1 MAADS
6 DGTLTAVVICEGD
19 FHDPDFPKKF
29 KSLLGKLNSILEQPK
44 RKKKLIKVNKVE
56 PWNSVR
62 VTLSIPKEAAVKLRQ
77 LASEGSTALRALGIL
92 SVQLEGDTVISLRL
106 VGQEIV
112 LRTDNCSDASTGFG
126 ELSNI
131 LSQQSQ
137 HTQSPSTVLPT
148 ASGSV
153 ESDISATSL
162 SKTTTTS
169 SIASLKNGSA
179 DESVRPIFKS
189 PNTVCPMDGKLPT
202 PVPPNVN
209 DSREY
214 PFESMTQA
222 RVIHRREN
230 TLGLSGTVPS
240 TTQVGS
246 NNFVVQPPPPPYPAT
261 TANIV
266 LNKSLPT
273 GSGNI
278 AISSPLL
285 VNLLQNEATIT
296 SQQQQKHPTA
306 LIKSGQ
312 ELVLVGG
319 SVELNSNAASVID
332 SGSDLLANKNVSN
345 LKQTM
350 PVHPIHIKSQ
360 SLQSQTFVGG
370 VANSLV
376 LPSSLHSESLL
387 SQQQQQQQTLIQT
400 NNMLSSNSSSISSAI
415 VSQQQPQSL
424 PQTTM
429 QQLNQSKTM
438 AKLLVSG
445 SSNSGATMSVPS
457 SSSSSSNVNTKM
469 QTRLSPHQQQLI
481 AQKQQQQQQLIRHA
495 IPLMQ
500 TQSSSS
506 SPSLS
511 SASPNLHHSSI
522 SLQQKPE
529 PQKFST
535 HSTAHNARFP
545 FQHQVHQP
553 PMTPNPHS
561 ATGGIRVNGPTTTPS
576 PLTFKPPQ
584 TVPTSVTNHTA
595 DVTTV
600 QMSHH
605 PASNN
610 AEAVQSPYGS
620 RWALKPMDSAT
631 KSSFQ
636 EFTRY
641 QMQYNLSQQQQQ
653 TWKTDT
659 MQHLADLDELTK
671 NDLDSLLPNLH
682 DGDLA
687 TALDI
692 DTIKA
697 PLDTILDTKDLV
709 IGGLIDGPLTSSTS
723 AAAGVAKSSGTSEA
737 ETTGKTSSG
746 KERQF
751 LINPLTAELEPMPSE
766 ESGDEVEEPAV
777 PFAEFNSEISNSIYS
792 DDENSCSTGF
802 SKTASDRSDNERSS
816 NSENSLKSKGSSRQ
830 RTEKPKRAKVP
841 KEKSAGK
848 NSLLKEKL
856 QQGLKEKLYGKG
868 KSTGKNKVKT
878 KAIAIAEPFDNKAAP
893 EKIKL
898 RLKLEKSEPVTAAYK
913 VDVSYGSSP
922 KRVQST
928 ITLPANIQAKIIQQ
942 PTSSPTSSSI
952 SSPSSAQSSPAGEE
966 LRVPPLHISL
976 RGRNSVVIKNSKK
989 DRKKSQS
996 GGEEDDSAKKLQA
1009 KNVTEEADETLNN
1022 HYRLQ
1027 EEELSP
1033 GGSGSDIRN
1042 KLLVGQHFG
1051 VHHTK
1056 PKHNSNEEIES
1067 YVNSFM
1073 KIAKQQQE
1081 QNGTTTPNEEN
1092 ESVGMGAYK
1101 DGIKRSASDL
1111 VHSPNGALSPEKKR
1125 RLSHSSVP
1133 FTLATSDGSNEH
1145 VNDDL
1150 KPPTE
1155 SKDPYTYM
1163 KGPIGSTNVG
1173 TLPQH
1178 SSLLSTKI
1186 QKGNNNNNNAP
1197 FNKLQ
1202 KSVAKLK
1209 TKTSGTVNK
1218 DPGKSYESGVNLPA
1232 KMTTTTVVPQ
1242 GNMDAI
1248 SEEKF
1253 KQKLMEPNFVAA
1265 KTSTQSA
1272 STTSTKLDSTQSS
1285 LATSKS
1291 TTSSSSSSS
1300 NVSVKETSAPTN
1312 SQLVQHMDTQVDE
1325 KNSPKCDVVDMSNMP
1340 TQRVRGSPGSQVQG
1354 EDSGIESMDALS
1366 EKSPHQSSSPQGLK
1380 RPESPKDGIRKPT
1393 VINVDDYTNIVD
1405 IEAALAKM
1413 EGINELITACDTK
1426 PEPQKRNGDPAI
1438 VCATANNTL
1447 AQNLDTTDKIVLC
1460 ATSIEHQDLNN
1471 ILIDDTIASVIGPSK
1486 DLNEN
1491 KECDTKSLL
1500 DKQMLDDCCNK
1511 DPVKFTAI
1519 KVEEELSKCQSDAIA
1534 MHELSEQLQGD
1545 KEKCVVKT
1553 EVIPGQSIDSI
1564 KIEDAMKSSD
1574 CDSIDTSTE
1583 AIDDHLKSK
1592 ASSSQPV
1599 SSAQQNHEK
1608 IEVLNQLSIEIPT
1621 GDSTPRVR
1629 TRAASKLESPLDIQ
1643 RQSPSESPAC
1653 SLKSLKLSVA
1663 AIDRLSP
1670 KFVGGKATSRKRQGS
1685 ESSTQSSVSDDTPG
1699 KTKKVRKNFPLEST
1713 AVTDVDSTSGVVPKT
1728 TVILHSNAAAK
1739 SNSNKQIDLKLV
1751 HVKTEES
1758 SDSDEPLIEIAGKVR
1773 NSKFS
1778 KLTDERVARIMKS
1791 GSLTAKQAAQTIHLS
1806 NNLVTGKVTHMVD
1819 DKASSIST
1827 RRSVRMTMAHG
1838 KGIGKCAIGGTGG
1851 DELIGKKSV
1860 VVQTGQKAGSAD
1872 DLVGKKNALIQ
1883 AGQKANAGV
1892 DPSSGDAR
1900 RKTRSA
1906 EHHISSGHDD
1916 SRKEK

>member
-1 MAADS
+1 M
-6 DGTLTAVVICEGD
+6 
-19 FHDPDFPKKF
+19 
-29 KSLLGKLNSILEQPK
+29 
-44 RKKKLIKVNKVE
+44 
-56 PWNSVR
+56 
-62 VTLSIPKEAAVKLRQ
+62 
-77 LASEGSTALRALGIL
+77 
-92 SVQLEGDTVISLRL
+92 
-106 VGQEIV
+106 
-112 LRTDNCSDASTGFG
+112 
-126 ELSNI
+126 
-131 LSQQSQ
+131 
-137 HTQSPSTVLPT
+137 
-148 ASGSV
+148 
-153 ESDISATSL
+153 
-162 SKTTTTS
+162 
-169 SIASLKNGSA
+169 
-179 DESVRPIFKS
+179 
-189 PNTVCPMDGKLPT
+189 
-202 PVPPNVN
+202 
-209 DSREY
+209 
-214 PFESMTQA
+214 
-222 RVIHRREN
+222 
-230 TLGLSGTVPS
+230 
-240 TTQVGS
+240 GS
-246 NNFVVQPPPPPYPAT
+246 NNFNVVQPPPPPYPAAAVPAT
-261 TANIV
+261 SNIV
-266 LNKSLPT
+266 LNKSLPS
-273 GSGNI
+273 GPGNI

-296 SQQQQKHPTA
+296 SQQQQQKHPTA

-319 SVELNSNAASVID
+319 SVGLNSNASNATSVLD
-332 SGSDLLANKNVSN
+332 SDLLANKNVSN
-345 LKQTM
+345 LKLTM

-370 VANSLV
+370 VANSFS
-376 LPSSLHSESLL
+376 PSLHSESML
-387 SQQQQQQQTLIQT
+387 SQQQQQQQTLVQQT
-400 NNMLSSNSSSISSAI
+400 NNLLSSSNNSISSAI
-415 VSQQQPQSL
+415 VSQQQPQPQSL
-424 PQTTM
+424 PQTTI

-438 AKLLVSG
+438 TKLLISG
-445 SSNSGATMSVPS
+445 SNSGATMSVPS
-457 SSSSSSNVNTKM
+457 SPSSSSSSSSNVNSKM
-469 QTRLSPHQQQLI
+469 QTRFPPHQQQLI
-481 AQKQQQQQQLIRHA
+481 AQHQQQQQQLIRNT

-506 SPSLS
+506 PSLS
-511 SASPNLHHSSI
+511 SSSSTSQNLHHSSI
-522 SLQQKPE
+522 SLQQQKSE
-529 PQKFST
+529 QQQQKFST
-535 HSTAHNARFP
+535 HSTVHNARFP
-545 FQHQVHQP
+545 FQQPQVQQQQQP
-553 PMTPNPHS
+553 PMSPATQN
-561 ATGGIRVNGPTTTPS
+561 ATGGIRINGPTPPS
-576 PLTFKPPQ
+576 SSLTFKSPQ
-584 TVPTSVTNHTA
+584 IIPTSATNTA

-600 QMSHH
+600 QMSQQQH
-605 PASNN
+605 PVSNN
-610 AEAVQSPYGS
+610 AEAIQSPYGS

-653 TWKTDT
+653 QSWKTDT

-687 TALDI
+687 TALEI

-709 IGGLIDGPLTSSTS
+709 IGGLIDGPAT
-723 AAAGVAKSSGTSEA
+723 AATAKSSGTSAA
-737 ETTGKTSSG
+737 ETAGKTSSG

-766 ESGDEVEEPAV
+766 ESGDEVEETA
-777 PFAEFNSEISNSIYS
+777 PFVEFNSEISNSIYS

-830 RTEKPKRAKVP
+830 RTEKPKRSKVP

-856 QQGLKEKLYGKG
+856 QQGLKEKLYGKS
-868 KSTGKNKVKT
+868 KSTGKSKVKT
-878 KAIAIAEPFDNKAAP
+878 KAIAIAEPIDNKAAP

-898 RLKLEKSEPVTAAYK
+898 RLKLEKSEPVTPAYK

-922 KRVQST
+922 KRAQST
-928 ITLPANIQAKIIQQ
+928 ITLPTNIQAKIIQQ
-942 PTSSPTSSSI
+942 PTIISSPTSSSI

-996 GGEEDDSAKKLQA
+996 GGEEDDSAKKYG
-1009 KNVTEEADETLNN
+1009 KNLAEDADDTPLNN

-1027 EEELSP
+1027 DEELSP

-1042 KLLVGQHFG
+1042 KVLISQHFA
-1051 VHHTK
+1051 VHHNK
-1056 PKHNSNEEIES
+1056 QKHNSSEDIES

-1081 QNGTTTPNEEN
+1081 QNGSTTPNALDD
-1092 ESVGMGAYK
+1092 SGMMMGSYK

-1125 RLSHSSVP
+1125 RLSHSSIP
-1133 FTLATSDGSNEH
+1133 STLANSDASSNEHH
-1145 VNDDL
+1145 VNDDMKQPSAEL
-1150 KPPTE
+1150 
-1155 SKDPYTYM
+1155 KDPYAYM

-1202 KSVAKLK
+1202 KLAKLK
-1209 TKTSGTVNK
+1209 TKASGTVNK
-1218 DPGKSYESGVNLPA
+1218 DPGKSSYDSGVNLPA
-1232 KMTTTTVVPQ
+1232 KMTTTTTTTVVPQ

-1253 KQKLMEPNFVAA
+1253 KQKLMEPNFVTT
-1265 KTSTQSA
+1265 KTSSSQSA
-1272 STTSTKLDSTQSS
+1272 STAGVKIDSTQSS
-1285 LATSKS
+1285 LAASKS
-1291 TTSSSSSSS
+1291 STSSSLSSSS
-1300 NVSVKETSAPTN
+1300 ATNAIVKELSAPIN
-1312 SQLVQHMDTQVDE
+1312 SQIVQHIDTTQVDD
-1325 KNSPKCDVVDMSNMP
+1325 KNSPKCDVVDMSNIT

-1426 PEPQKRNGDPAI
+1426 PDTQKRNGDPAI

-1447 AQNLDTTDKIVLC
+1447 AHNLATTDKIVLC

-1471 ILIDDTIASVIGPSK
+1471 ILIDDTIGNVMMASSK

-1491 KECDTKSLL
+1491 KECDTKTLL

-1519 KVEEELSKCQSDAIA
+1519 KAEEQSECDSDTVA
-1534 MHELSEQLQGD
+1534 MHELSEQLHSD

-1553 EVIPGQSIDSI
+1553 EVILGQPMHDSI
-1564 KIEDAMKSSD
+1564 KIEESTKSSD
-1574 CDSIDTSTE
+1574 CDGIETSSSE
-1583 AIDDHLKSK
+1583 HIDDHLKIK
-1592 ASSSQPV
+1592 ASSSQTV
-1599 SSAQQNHEK
+1599 SSASQNHEK

-1643 RQSPSESPAC
+1643 KQSPSESPAC
-1653 SLKSLKLSVA
+1653 SLKSLKLSVT

-1670 KFVGGKATSRKRQGS
+1670 KFTGGKTTSRKRQGS

-1699 KTKKVRKNFPLEST
+1699 KAKKARKNFPLEAT
-1713 AVTDVDSTSGVVPKT
+1713 TDVDSMSSSTATPKS
-1728 TVILHSNAAAK
+1728 TVILNSTAAK
-1739 SNSNKQIDLKLV
+1739 SNCTKPIDLKLV

-1778 KLTDERVARIMKS
+1778 KLTDERVSRIIKS
-1791 GSLTAKQAAQTIHLS
+1791 GSVTAKQTAQTIHLPA
-1806 NNLVTGKVTHMVD
+1806 NNLVAGKITHMVD

-1827 RRSVRMTMAHG
+1827 RRSVRMTMAG
-1838 KGIGKCAIGGTGG
+1838 KGIGKCAIGGGGG
-1851 DELIGKKSV
+1851 DELIGKKNAML
-1860 VVQTGQKAGSAD
+1860 QTGQKAGGAD
-1872 DLVGKKNALIQ
+1872 DLVGKKNAMMQ
-1883 AGQKANAGV
+1883 AGQKLNVGL
-1892 DPSSGDAR
+1892 DQSSGDAR

-1906 EHHISSGHDD
+1906 GESLNFTNFSFALF
-1916 SRKEK
+1916 R